1 MEKRHIQQRPCDTQA
16 RCVRTRTSAPCQRR
30 RVELRERESTP
41 RKHCGSGCDTV
52 SIFMLQSYY
61 IYIYVLSCYYII
73 MLKSVITRIISRPP
87 GANQQI
93 TRIFLRTNMMV
104 VHAALRDFDAITVK
118 DLNTCHRQ
126 KLMPYVH
133 QG

>member
-1 MEKRHIQQRPCDTQA
+1 
-16 RCVRTRTSAPCQRR
+16 
-30 RVELRERESTP
+30 
-41 RKHCGSGCDTV
+41 
-52 SIFMLQSYY
+52 
-61 IYIYVLSCYYII
+61 